1 MMNKKL
7 LAVSS
12 GLALAIGVVACNSDK
27 LTALNKNP
35 NSPEDVPAPT
45 LFTTA
50 SQSIVSRWLGGGY
63 DLRGAEFLVQH
74 LAEVQYPDEDR
85 YARLTGG
92 STTYM
97 FDPAYVSELEDLQ
110 KVISKGVAANQA
122 GLYGPALALRTW
134 GFGFLTDTWGDIPYF
149 EALKGDSVGGSLG
162 PKYDQQKLIYA
173 DFFKV
178 LGQASTDMA
187 SSSATGSL
195 GSGDPIYNGDLG
207 KWQKFANSLRARFA
221 LRLINVDPAT
231 ADAELKAALAAPG
244 GLITSNADNA
254 ILSWPG
260 DGVYDNPWADNFKT
274 RDDHRMSIVLM
285 NLMKAHNDPRIP
297 IFAQPNQ
304 VDGTYT
310 GAPNALL
317 AADVTAYL
325 TAASRPGLF
334 IYPGATVYGTY
345 GCCGSSFPS
354 FLLTAAEVNLI
365 LAEAAERGIGGL
377 TPAQAAGYY
386 TAGVTASMQ
395 MWGATDATAIASY
408 LGQAGV
414 AYAGGTPGLIQI
426 ADQKYITLFTDGGQ
440 AWAEWRRTCQ
450 PATIQPGPAALA
462 SNIPR
467 RLEYSITEVSVNG
480 ANVNA
485 AIADQGPDAF
495 ESRMYWDTK
504 PQNSPTWFVGCGVR
518 GQAPAP

>member
-1 MMNKKL
+1 MMNKNF

-12 GLALAIGVVACNSDK
+12 GLALAMGVVACNSDK

-35 NSPEDVPAPT
+35 NSPEDVPAAT

-50 SQSIVSRWLGGGY
+50 ADSIVNHWLGGGY
-63 DLRGAEFLVQH
+63 DLRGAEFLIQH

-92 STTYM
+92 STTGY
-97 FDPAYVSELEDLQ
+97 FDAPYVSELEDLQ
-110 KVISKGVAANQA
+110 KVISKGQAANQA

-134 GFGFLTDTWGDIPYF
+134 GFGYLTDTWGDIPYF
-149 EALKGDSVGGSLG
+149 DALKGDSVGGSLG

-178 LGQASTDMA
+178 LDQASKDMA
-187 SSSATGSL
+187 SSSAAGSL
-195 GSGDPIYNGDLG
+195 GSADPIYNGDLG
-207 KWQKFANSLRARFA
+207 KWQKFSNSLRARYA

-244 GLITSNADNA
+244 GVITSNADNA
-254 ILSWPG
+254 ILNWPG
-260 DGVYDNPWADNFKT
+260 DGLYDNPWADNFKT

-325 TAASRPGLF
+325 TAASRPGVF

-377 TPAQAAGYY
+377 TPAQAGAYY

-395 MWGATDATAIASY
+395 MWGVTDATAIASY

-467 RLEYSITEVSVNG
+467 RLEYSITEISVNG
-480 ANVNA
+480 ANVTA
-485 AIADQGPDAF
+485 AIGDQGPDAF

-504 PQNSPTWFVGCGVR
+504 PQSSPTWFVGCGVR